1 MIVPLPVFLR
11 QQAASLFDRMRATNR
26 DLAEAVERGR
36 FREDLFYRLNV
47 FDIPIAPLRER
58 ADDNGAATSCQ
69 PAALPASNLT
79 VVERETIARVLQE
92 THWNKSEAA
101 TRLGLSRTQ
110 LYTRIRKHGL
120 LRAIAQN

>member
-1 MIVPLPVFLR
+1 
-11 QQAASLFDRMRATNR
+11 MRATNR

-79 VVERETIARVLQE
+79 VVERETRARVLQE